1 VSISSTTISEGSPE
15 NVGSIED
22 RSSVLVCFNDGNEL
36 EATTY
41 NEGRPT

>member
-15 NVGSIED
+15 NVGSIEGPLIC
-22 RSSVLVCFNDGNEL
+22 SVCFNDGNEL

-41 NEGRPT
+41 K